1 MKILTRW
8 TLTLTA
14 ALAAVVIQPS
24 VGRTQSVST
33 FLGGSGATATNQQ
46 SWTQAGN
53 WNTGVVPTGTGVWAQ
68 INSSTSPLLRIL
80 YTATSVGSGTSLT
93 VGAISFLPTLA
104 VSSGSTYE
112 IQNNSSGTKGTL
124 KLYGVTTTI
133 DGTSR
138 NVILDNRTTLSEV
151 NFTQTLAGQDFE
163 LYTSGAVNVAANT
176 QLTLSPLIR
185 DGSGSRS
192 ITKIGQGTLQF
203 PSSNSA
209 ASTYA
214 GGFLL
219 NGGIVQ
225 WAASGT
231 AGVSTPFGLGPL
243 TLQSGTLRST
253 TTGGRLIYNNVVL
266 DGSVT
271 LGSTASGFT
280 GKITVNNTSGST
292 TIASTSVITT
302 ADGVTTEWQQ
312 AMSGTGG
319 LTKAGSGILELS
331 GSTQRSTFTGGFVAD
346 GGVVQWTNSGT
357 PGVSTP
363 FGLGSL
369 TLRSGTLRS
378 TGTTSREI
386 NTSVVLDGAVTL
398 GSTTAGQTG
407 IITVTNS
414 GSTTVASNSVVTIVD
429 GGTTAW
435 NQATSGANAVTK
447 AGSGIL
453 IFTGSGG
460 SLTHSGST
468 VVQAGTLIMK
478 ANLASAGA
486 VSVLNGATLFGSGTI
501 AGPATV
507 QSGGILSPG
516 SAASSAGVLT
526 FGSSLGLSGQ
536 TLLEMTGTDRGSQYD
551 AFTIAGGLT
560 YGGSLQLQFSGTLP
574 EGTYNLFSGFS
585 SQSNSFS
592 TISLTGGY
600 SGSLTNNSGV
610 WTGTFGSQSLTFSN
624 ATGDLLIVPEPTTG
638 LLTGLACAMAAAT
651 LSRRRRLDADRPNSR
666 GLRGEQNTRVIETNG
681 ESEMRR
687 ISW

>member
-8 TLTLTA
+8 TLMLTA

-468 VVQAGTLIMK
+468 VVQAGTLIMN

-651 LSRRRRLDADRPNSR
+651 LSRRRRLDADRPS
-666 GLRGEQNTRVIETNG
+666 
-681 ESEMRR
+681 
-687 ISW
+687 

>member
-8 TLTLTA
+8 TLMLTA

-185 DGSGSRS
+185 DGSGSQS

-292 TIASTSVITT
+292 SIASTSVITT

-435 NQATSGANAVTK
+435 NQATSGAGAVTK

-468 VVQAGTLIMK
+468 VVQAGTLIMN

-638 LLTGLACAMAAAT
+638 QLTGLACAMAAAT
-651 LSRRRRLDADRPNSR
+651 LSRRRRLDADRPN
-666 GLRGEQNTRVIETNG
+666 
-681 ESEMRR
+681 
-687 ISW
+687 

>member
-8 TLTLTA
+8 TLMLTA

-651 LSRRRRLDADRPNSR
+651 LSRRRRLDADRPN
-666 GLRGEQNTRVIETNG
+666 
-681 ESEMRR
+681 
-687 ISW
+687 

>member
-8 TLTLTA
+8 TLMLTA

-435 NQATSGANAVTK
+435 NQATSGAGAVTK

-651 LSRRRRLDADRPNSR
+651 LSRRRRLDADRPN
-666 GLRGEQNTRVIETNG
+666 
-681 ESEMRR
+681 
-687 ISW
+687 